1 MEGMG
6 GMGEFCGAWNV
17 DGRREKLTVAGG
29 IAAVVAIVA
38 NKLDFFA
45 QM

>member
-1 MEGMG
+1 MVKIDK
-6 GMGEFCGAWNV
+6 FCGAWNI
-17 DGRREKLTVAGG
+17 DGRREKLTVAEE
-29 IAAVVAIVA
+29 ITAVVAIVA